1 MSTKAAIAT
10 SCALGLSVLT
20 GLCLFLAMRNR
31 EMPASASFVAEPSAS
46 VMSLEGHKETKEE
59 ERTQLARP
67 GDMEALAAA
76 DSSRSD
82 SYPGFS
88 LKSLGPL
95 DEAALADCT
104 RRLAGMVEMY
114 DRKRRE
120 FLAEPAPAENASQD
134 EWYEKVLG
142 AHYKCLKTE
151 LAAKALASG
160 EYWVFEPGSRRY
172 PPDIRTIDI
181 FGVKAHGRDN
191 VTVVVPISL
200 TEHPDLQRQGADW
213 EEFVRYRSRLFAQE
227 FNSRS
232 YEARVAAIA
241 LHDGVGKRLEEL
253 NARGRQNGLT
263 EDEVARIDAERAG
276 VLRAMFPMYC
286 FVDRERQTLYVTE
299 QGR

>member
-1 MSTKAAIAT
+1 MKSKTR
-10 SCALGLSVLT
+10 SFLSGFGVVAVLAV
-20 GLCLFLAMRNR
+20 LCLLLTWDRLDIPVS
-31 EMPASASFVAEPSAS
+31 ESSAARAS
-46 VMSLEGHKETKEE
+46 VAVSSVEWRRELEDGGQVHF
-59 ERTQLARP
+59 ARKS
-67 GDMEALAAA
+67 DVEALAAA
-76 DSSRSD
+76 DSTSSD

-88 LKSLGPL
+88 LTSLGPL
-95 DEAALADCT
+95 DEAAFADCT

-120 FLAEPAPAENASQD
+120 FLAEPAPVENASQD
-134 EWYEKVLG
+134 EWCEKVLG

-200 TEHPDLQRQGADW
+200 SEHPELQRQGADW

-227 FNSRS
+227 FNSRN

-241 LHDGVGKRLEEL
+241 LHDGVGKRLEDL
-253 NARGRQNGLT
+253 NARVRQNGLT
-263 EDEVARIDAERAG
+263 EDEVARIDAERAE

-286 FVDRERQTLYVTE
+286 FVNRESQTLYVTA
-299 QGR
+299 RVH